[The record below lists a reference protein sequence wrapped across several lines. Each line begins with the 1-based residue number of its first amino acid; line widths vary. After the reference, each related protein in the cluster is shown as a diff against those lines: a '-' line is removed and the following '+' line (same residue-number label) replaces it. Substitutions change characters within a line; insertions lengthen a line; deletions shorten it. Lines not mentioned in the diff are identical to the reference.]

1 MILNKETLQ
10 NFIANYPIPF
20 SSLSD
25 EPYQQAYLDGIKDVL
40 SDLESTFLSDN
51 TMDYIS
57 EALKVKNEET
67 HNLFKEYIANH
78 IKNLPCNL
86 DYISF

>member
-51 TMDYIS
+51 SHVGTTLDSYLESDKLIDQC
-57 EALKVKNEET
+57 
-67 HNLFKEYIANH
+67 IQH
-78 IKNLPCNL
+78 IKVNLAKGHTV
-86 DYISF
+86 